1 MKINLHLAKLTKEV
15 NQRMKRKLVMVAALA
30 LFLTSLIPGAAL
42 AASNDSQ
49 HQDIF
54 ASGVITGISE
64 GELSAAGKSDQWK
77 VAEREIYGEFLSGD
91 LQGDFVMVYKANV
104 SLPDQSGTLSGTLF
118 TQQCDFGVNG
128 TIDPVVFNG
137 EWYMPP
143 DPDNGFV
150 GIPYLELTVTGNW
163 YYKGGGI
170 LFNGDFDA
178 WLKFIPT
185 PDGHV
190 LQIVDSSFTM
200 IGKCDF
206 RQ

>member
-1 MKINLHLAKLTKEV
+1 MKMKLI
-15 NQRMKRKLVMVAALA
+15 MIAILA
-30 LFLTSLIPGAAL
+30 LFLTSLIPGSAL
-42 AASNDSQ
+42 AASSDNSYQ
-49 HQDIF
+49 EFF
-54 ASGVITGISE
+54 ASGIITGISE
-64 GELSAAGKSDQWK
+64 GTLSAAGKSDQWK

-118 TQQCDFGVNG
+118 TQQYDFEVNG

-143 DPDNGFV
+143 DPDNRFW
-150 GIPYLELTVTGNW
+150 GIPYLELAVTGNW
-163 YYKGGGI
+163 SYKGGGI
-170 LFNGDFDA
+170 LLNGDFHA

-200 IGKCDF
+200 IGKYDF